1 MIRLEESRID
11 DALCETL
18 IAFSKDWEKEDISY
32 GYIANGPEEFAGKR
46 IFIAKDEEK
55 TVAYLFGH
63 EGKAESMASAIG
75 KGSRCFEVD
84 EFYVVPAYRNKGI
97 GKQLFR
103 FVESRLEGFDHITLA
118 TSTKDHKKIL
128 HFYIEEAG
136 MEFHSA
142 ALFKKI

>member
-11 DALCETL
+11 DDLCETL

-75 KGSRCFEVD
+75 KGSRCF
-84 EFYVVPAYRNKGI
+84 P
-97 GKQLFR
+97 QLFR
-103 FVESRLEGFDHITLA
+103 EFRRAVILRQLPDPGHHIPRR
-118 TSTKDHKKIL
+118 SV
-128 HFYIEEAG
+128 
-136 MEFHSA
+136 
-142 ALFKKI
+142 